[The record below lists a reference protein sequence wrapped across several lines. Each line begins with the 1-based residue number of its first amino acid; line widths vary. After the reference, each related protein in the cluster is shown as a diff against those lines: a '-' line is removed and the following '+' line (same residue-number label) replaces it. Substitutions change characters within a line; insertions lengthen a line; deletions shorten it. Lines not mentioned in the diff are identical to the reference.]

1 MNQGLVES
9 SEGSEPRTWRWGIG
23 LALVAVLYVAAV
35 VAFIIV
41 Y

>member
-1 MNQGLVES
+1 MISSLVES
-9 SEGSEPRTWRWGIG
+9 SSGSTPRTRRWGIG
-23 LALVAVLYVAAV
+23 LALLALLYVAAV